1 MHEGR
6 NLAHKKKTKFVL
18 RVIMFDSQYY
28 ILFPAKVNCLLQA
41 GMGCLP
47 VTDFSLSQDSLRIFR
62 TAQRV
67 AKFMMEYFLQQG
79 AFQVTLNAVLVF
91 KCVQARLWENSKHVA
106 KQLEKI
112 GLTLSTAL
120 VNADITTFEK
130 IESTNPRE
138 LEMIMNRHPPFG
150 SQVTCV
156 YVGVC
161 GNVSMCL
168 HSLCVFFLVKIF
180 TLNYK

>member
-1 MHEGR
+1 M
-6 NLAHKKKTKFVL
+6 LVPYL
-18 RVIMFDSQYY
+18 IQYH
-28 ILFPAKVNCLLQA
+28 ILLLAKVNCLLQA

-150 SQVTCV
+150 SQVHVFPYVCV
-156 YVGVC
+156 CMFVRFVC
-161 GNVSMCL
+161 MCVCFPARNFQIMSVQ
-168 HSLCVFFLVKIF
+168 HR
-180 TLNYK
+180 NN